1 MEPLETSL
9 LNNPVHQPESH
20 VDSTKAGQEPKT
32 LGKGIENGK
41 DGVWTQDPTNG
52 YIPNTVNYEFKGRT
66 ILVLKAKQN

>member
-41 DGVWTQDPTNG
+41 DGVRTQDPTNG
-52 YIPNTVNYEFKGRT
+52 ALYP
-66 ILVLKAKQN
+66 